1 MGIIW
6 PGIVVSCRL
15 SAAMTDPKAVE
26 SLVSD
31 MKMIVA
37 YETAADWREPKAMDA
52 AFNAISWDDAK
63 VQSSLPAYLAASGPE
78 RQKVDYAFNAMI
90 PRPPADIDGKQ
101 AMMHTW
107 LKARL
112 FSYNKQ
118 FPFEFNH

>member
-1 MGIIW
+1 M
-6 PGIVVSCRL
+6 VVAYET
-15 SAAMTDPKAVE
+15 AADWREPKALKAE
-26 SLVSD
+26 SIAFGSL
-31 MKMIVA
+31 MKMVVA

-52 AFNAISWDDAK
+52 AFNAISWDDPK
-63 VQSSLPAYLAASGPE
+63 VQSALPDYLACSGAE

-90 PRPPADIDGKQ
+90 PRLPADIDGKQ

-118 FPFEFNH
+118 FPFEFGH